1 MSWKVAHGC
10 VRGSSH
16 RRSGLPNQDAAQCT
30 VTPGAQGTVAV
41 AVVSDGQGS
50 PRHFRSQ
57 IGSSLAVSTVAG
69 TLQGFLRESVA
80 SNAQVPFVPEQVHE
94 LERKIVSG
102 WLAAVHSDLEH
113 NPFTKAELATLEKE
127 DGMEGRAAVESSP
140 ELAYGAT
147 LLAAG
152 ATDKVLLYLQLG
164 EGEIMSVSATGT
176 TTRPLPPDDRL
187 IANQTT
193 SLCQPEAWKDFRS
206 SWVTDAALPSL
217 VLLSTDGYANS
228 FRSDEDFL
236 KIGQDYLEIIRQ
248 QGIASLAEELPAILT
263 EATQQGSGDDITLAI
278 LQDDLGAGESKVP
291 RPLMTPASKSA
302 LIEELKARHS
312 SQHRKL
318 QKLAL
323 RVGQTRKNNRRQR
336 NTLLL
341 LVAAVIA
348 VALAIFHNKI
358 FLHRPAPTPVAP
370 TMGTAPPSKK

>member
-1 MSWKVAHGC
+1 M
-10 VRGSSH
+10 
-16 RRSGLPNQDAAQCT
+16 
-30 VTPGAQGTVAV
+30 
-41 AVVSDGQGS
+41 
-50 PRHFRSQ
+50 
-57 IGSSLAVSTVAG
+57 GSSLAVSTVAG
-69 TLQGFLRESVA
+69 TLQSFLRESVA
-80 SNAQVPFVPEQVHE
+80 SNRQVPFVPEQVHE

-113 NPFTKAELATLEKE
+113 SPFTDAELATLEKE

-152 ATDKVLLYLQLG
+152 ATDKLLLYLQLG
-164 EGEIMSVSATGT
+164 DGEILSVSATGT

-206 SWVTDAALPSL
+206 SWVTNPALPAL

-236 KIGQDYLEIIRQ
+236 KTGQDYLEIIRQ

-278 LQDDLGAGESKVP
+278 LQDDPAVGGTEVP
-291 RPLMTPASKSA
+291 QPVTSAAPKSA
-302 LIEELKARHS
+302 LIERLKARHRT
-312 SQHRKL
+312 QQQKIRGLAMRGEQARKDR
-318 QKLAL
+318 
-323 RVGQTRKNNRRQR
+323 RVR

-341 LVAAVIA
+341 LAAAVLA
-348 VALAIFHNKI
+348 VLVAVFHGRIHSRIFPY
-358 FLHRPAPTPVAP
+358 RPAPTAP
-370 TMGTAPPSKK
+370 TTGSPRR